1 MGYYANRLYG
11 QDAGG
16 RARDIT
22 QGNRV
27 TAKVRRF
34 SSLFLAHMYSSYA
47 HTSRSLTFLSSVPS
61 PPSNHHICGSFC
73 VRKLRQVLARSVS
86 PLAGTDPPR
95 LADLLL
101 GFFFI
106 HASAASHA
114 SLFLSRVFARRDFP
128 ASSKKGEKNDGGGG
142 SFLASSSF
150 VRRVDDTRRGIIPRR
165 DRHVFHLPNRYLI
178 PPVIN

>member
-34 SSLFLAHMYSSYA
+34 SSLFLAHMYSPYA

-61 PPSNHHICGSFC
+61 PPSNHHIRGSFC
-73 VRKLRQVLARSVS
+73 VQKLRQVLARSVS
-86 PLAGTDPPR
+86 PLAGTNPPC

-101 GFFFI
+101 GFFSFT
-106 HASAASHA
+106 
-114 SLFLSRVFARRDFP
+114 LQPLRTRLSF
-128 ASSKKGEKNDGGGG
+128 S
-142 SFLASSSF
+142 LASSRAAIF
-150 VRRVDDTRRGIIPRR
+150 RRAVKRGKKATATAAPSSHPPRSCVEWMILGGELFR
-165 DRHVFHLPNRYLI
+165 GETGTFFISLTDI
-178 PPVIN
+178 